1 MRPAWTG
8 SCTAPSGSRS
18 LDAYACRERAA
29 VEQCFLQNCRSS
41 KEERDGRG
49 PDAEGIRHR
58 GGDGKLPLARGV
70 PGGRRAGESG
80 RAGASPAGERDERKG
95 DDERGKENEKEDEE
109 EEVSPAEDLM
119 REHGILDRVLLVYE
133 EGLRRLDGREEV
145 PPSALAGG
153 AGIVHRFIEDYHE
166 KLEEDYLFPRFEK
179 ANRLTDLVATLRT
192 QHQAG
197 RRLTA
202 TVERLA
208 TAASLKD
215 ATARARLA
223 DAMRAFVRMYRPH
236 AARED
241 TVLFPAFRK
250 IVSPREYDA
259 LGEDFEK
266 KEHELFGADGFEKY
280 VEEVA
285 KLEKTA
291 GVDDLARFTPA

>member
-1 MRPAWTG
+1 MLTRRELLRVSAAAGLIAIAPACG
-8 SCTAPSGSRS
+8 AH
-18 LDAYACRERAA
+18 E
-29 VEQCFLQNCRSS
+29 
-41 KEERDGRG
+41 
-49 PDAEGIRHR
+49 AEG
-58 GGDGKLPLARGV
+58 
-70 PGGRRAGESG
+70 E
-80 RAGASPAGERDERKG
+80 
-95 DDERGKENEKEDEE
+95 ED
-109 EEVSPAEDLM
+109 VSPAEDLM
-119 REHGILDRVLLVYE
+119 REHGVLKRILLVYRE
-133 EGLRRLDGREEV
+133 AMRRLDAREEL
-145 PPSALAGG
+145 PPEPIAAA
-153 AGIVHRFIEDYHE
+153 AGIIRTFIEDYHE

-215 ATARARLA
+215 ATARAQLA